1 VLAAL
6 GLRWWFGEGFK
17 KVVVACHSEYVING
31 ISSWILTW
39 RKDEWRTNTGAVVE
53 NLDLWRK
60 LDAKLRDMEKHEMLV
75 QFWRIPQGLN
85 EADVYATAGAVSLLY
100 YLKFMN
106 SCSRFTVCYQEND
119 RDVGGIR
126 DIMIIG

>member
-1 VLAAL
+1 
-6 GLRWWFGEGFK
+6 
-17 KVVVACHSEYVING
+17 
-31 ISSWILTW
+31 
-39 RKDEWRTNTGAVVE
+39 
-53 NLDLWRK
+53 
-60 LDAKLRDMEKHEMLV
+60 MEKHEMLV

-85 EADVYATAGAVSLLY
+85 EADVYAMAGAVSLLY